1 MQHVHQD
8 DQENSCVP
16 YQESQYYAHIH
27 NYRMHQPLHEL
38 GYRPVF
44 AQMTMIIGLM
54 IGKLTSYL
62 LEKLG

>member
-1 MQHVHQD
+1 MRHVRQD

-38 GYRPVF
+38 GCRPVF
-44 AQMTMIIGLM
+44 AHMTMIASLM
-54 IGKLTSYL
+54 IGELTSYL
-62 LEKLG
+62 LGKLG